1 MRRFLLAIL
10 ALAVPAGVL
19 AAYAF
24 AESRADPLVRHAG
37 VALPGWPAGAPPIRV
52 ALLSDLHVGNAST
65 DPARLA
71 RVVAQVD
78 AQAPDLVLIAGDFL
92 AGAARIAPA
101 DARLLLAPLAGLHAP
116 LGVAAVSGNHD
127 HWTMPDRATGG
138 LGPVLAPLGVTLLV
152 NRAIRAGP
160 LALGGIDD
168 GYTHHA
174 RIAPTVAQVRAL
186 PGARVLLTH
195 SPDIAPRLPADMPL
209 LLAGH
214 THCGQV
220 VLPLVGPV
228 QPVSRYRRYECGL
241 AREPGRTTI
250 VGAGIGTSSGPFR
263 LNAPPDWWLVTLGP
277 DRPAAR
283 VR

>member
-1 MRRFLLAIL
+1 MRRFLLAVL
-10 ALAVPAGVL
+10 SLAAFGAALA
-19 AAYAF
+19 AF
-24 AESRADPLVRHAG
+24 AFVESRSDPLMRRAT

-52 ALLSDLHVGNAST
+52 ALLSDLHVGNLST
-65 DPARLA
+65 SPARLA
-71 RVVAQVD
+71 RVVAQVM
-78 AQAPDLVLIAGDFL
+78 AQRPDLVLIAGDFL
-92 AGAARIAPA
+92 PGARRIAGPDAAR
-101 DARLLLAPLAGLHAP
+101 LLAPLATLHAP
-116 LGVAAVSGNHD
+116 LGVVAVEGNHD

-152 NRAIRAGP
+152 NRAIPVGP

-174 RIAPTVAQVRAL
+174 RVGVTVAQVRAL

-228 QPVSRYRRYECGL
+228 EPVSRYRQYECGL
-241 AREPGRTTI
+241 AREGVRTVI
-250 VGAGIGTSSGPFR
+250 VGAGIGTSGGPFR

-277 DRPAAR
+277 APPRAR
-283 VR
+283 